1 MLFRALRMC
10 LLAVLFTSSSTLALA
25 AEDYEVIVQK
35 YFSMLGEGRA
45 NEAVDYLFSGNPW
58 MGKAGSDQMQ
68 SFKTQ
73 MVNLSKLVGSL
84 KGKEKIIEERIG
96 NNYAYVVYLG
106 LYDRQ
111 PVRFKFFFYRPEGK
125 WRFQNFS
132 FDTNIADDI
141 EKEANNRLIE
151 SARAQQSLSGLMK

>member
-10 LLAVLFTSSSTLALA
+10 LLGVLIALSSTMALA
-25 AEDYEVIVQK
+25 AEDYEAIVQK
-35 YFSMLGEGRA
+35 YFSMLAEGKSA
-45 NEAVDYLFSGNPW
+45 EAVDYLFSGNPW

-68 SFKTQ
+68 NFKTQ
-73 MVNLSKLVGSL
+73 MVNLSKLVGNL
-84 KGKEKIIEERIG
+84 KGKEKIIEEKVG
-96 NNYAYVVYLG
+96 ANYAYVVYLG

-132 FDTNIADDI
+132 FDTSIADDI
-141 EKEANNRLIE
+141 EKEATNRLLE
-151 SARAQQSLSGLMK
+151 SARGQQSLSGLMK